1 MELSQYIVDAF
12 TTEVFSGNPAAV
24 CQLNEWL
31 PDEVMLAIAK
41 ENNLS
46 ETAFIV
52 GAGGTYDIRWFTP
65 AVEVDLCGHA
75 TLAAAFIVLHF
86 LETSLEAVSFR
97 SKSGPLG
104 VLRQGDRLVL
114 DFPSRRGD
122 RVECPPRLAEGLGLA
137 PRDTF
142 LSRDYLVIVD
152 SLDEVATCEPCWAL
166 LQDLPSFGII
176 VSAPG
181 QDCDFVSRVFFPTD
195 AILEDPVTGSAHCTL
210 IPYWASRLGKRS
222 LHAKQIS
229 TRGGELFCED
239 LGERVKIG
247 GHAVLYSKAKIY
259 INPARM
265 IFEKNHS

>member
-1 MELSQYIVDAF
+1 MELNQYIVDAF
-12 TTEVFSGNPAAV
+12 TTEVFSGNPAAI
-24 CQLNEWL
+24 CKLTEWL
-31 PDEVMLAIAK
+31 PDEVMSAIAR

-46 ETAFIV
+46 ETAFII
-52 GAGGTYDIRWFTP
+52 GEGGTYDIRWFTP
-65 AVEVDLCGHA
+65 SVEVDLCGHA
-75 TLAAAFIVLHF
+75 TLASAFVVLHF
-86 LETSLEAVSFR
+86 LEATLESVSFR
-97 SKSGPLG
+97 SKSGPLS
-104 VLRQGDRLVL
+104 VQRQGQRLVL

-122 RVECPPRLAEGLGLA
+122 RVECPPQLAEGLGLT
-137 PRDTF
+137 PRETF

-152 SLDEVATCEPCWAL
+152 SLGEVAQCNPQWDL

-210 IPYWASRLGKRS
+210 IPYWSSRLGKRS
-222 LHAKQIS
+222 LHARQIS

-259 INPARM
+259 I
-265 IFEKNHS
+265 